1 METKWAKQIN
11 WILKLPDKQ
20 SLELRGFCCIFN
32 YIQLSKV
39 KQYLAT
45 WSLTIKL
52 PTSTIGNCVWTLT
65 LQSIT
70 LSFSAKNG
78 METLDFYAEW
88 LKVIITE
95 GHAELSWVICSE
107 CSILLGNML
116 RMLYIVEQ
124 CAKNILDIYCWA
136 ICSECSLL
144 LGNML
149 KVLYIAEQ
157 YAQNTLYCW
166 AICSENS
173 ILLSNMLRILFNE
186 EQ

>member
-1 METKWAKQIN
+1 METKWAKQIY

-45 WSLTIKL
+45 WLLTIIL
-52 PTSTIGNCVWTLT
+52 PTSTISNCVWTLT

-116 RMLYIVEQ
+116 RMLFIAGQYAQ
-124 CAKNILDIYCWA
+124 STLYCWA
-136 ICSECSLL
+136 ICSEYSLL
-144 LGNML
+144 LSNML
-149 KVLYIAEQ
+149 RILQI
-157 YAQNTLYCW
+157 CR